1 MFVKLRRHQHNKHD
15 ITEKP
20 TTVTKKT
27 YYVMELFQKR
37 KII

>member
-1 MFVKLRRHQHNKHD
+1 MFVKLTCHQHNKHD

-27 YYVMELFQKR
+27 YYAMELFQKR